1 MEMLRDTLLTAAAN
15 DITLHAV
22 RVTTKENALAD
33 ALSRFDWRAVADFA
47 PSWQIPS
54 LLSRR

>member
-22 RVTTKENALAD
+22 RVTTKENALAN
-33 ALSRFDWRAVADFA
+33 ALSRFDWRTVANFT
-47 PSWQIPS
+47 
-54 LLSRR
+54 LS